1 MKTLRETILKHSWQE
16 DMVGPH
22 LVRVD
27 DALSALRQWMED
39 EGLVVVP
46 REPTVGMFRALTLSQ
61 VGDDDQNYRLGC
73 WALGSFAADYA
84 AMISA
89 APDAL
94 KAFDGVP
101 PSPGAITGIR
111 KAETPCSDC
120 IDGWCQLNCGPRV
133 G

>member
-1 MKTLRETILKHSWQE
+1 MLKHSWQE

-27 DALSALRQWMED
+27 DAIDALRQWLAD

-46 REPTVGMFRALTLSQ
+46 GEATTRMWMAAVVVQQDDIQLTPDEIRQ
-61 VGDDDQNYRLGC
+61 AWR
-73 WALGSFAADYA
+73 

-94 KAFDGVP
+94 
-101 PSPGAITGIR
+101 
-111 KAETPCSDC
+111 ETKP
-120 IDGWCQLNCGPRV
+120 
-133 G
+133 

>member
-1 MKTLRETILKHSWQE
+1 LKTLREALQRETWNDRDGETVLTVDEAIL
-16 DMVGPH
+16 
-22 LVRVD
+22 
-27 DALSALRQWMED
+27 ALRQWLAD

-46 REPTVGMFRALTLSQ
+46 GEATFGMYDATSKHCEDVLKAGEPPNPFRVWSL
-61 VGDDDQNYRLGC
+61 
-73 WALGSFAADYA
+73 
-84 AMISA
+84 MISA

-120 IDGWCQLNCGPRV
+120 IDGWCQMNCGPRV